1 MGFKRKR
8 FNFFVSLMA
17 VFAIALAACS
27 SGTSSSDTDSTGSDS
42 DSSSDSGATDFSG
55 QSIVA
60 SFMES
65 GTYNVAAIDDVK
77 PAFEAATGA
86 SVEIIAR
93 PFDQLMQSYLT
104 DLATDTGQYDVI
116 SVTSWI
122 GDVYDKLL
130 PLDEYIARD
139 GYGADAGFIP
149 DLLKP
154 NQGTEYFDGKP
165 VGVPY
170 AIDGYAVLYR
180 KDLFEAAGIDPKWN
194 TWEEMFATLDALKPS
209 LPSGVDPFVFAYG
222 ATEQTP
228 AIWLSAYD
236 GYLLNSDGT
245 YGLEKDKMVTALEA
259 TKRSMSYAPKNA
271 AALSIDEANQVFL
284 NGNAAVLMG
293 WPSFVRAAADDPS
306 KSQVVGKWALGSVPG
321 LGMTWLSA
329 WNLGIAKTSKNPD
342 LAWEFIKSYINQQ
355 NGTDFMARYGIGS
368 PFLATFTSDT
378 AVAEKGHDYPQ
389 HAANMSK
396 VRNAPWSFSAFL
408 DVYGR
413 GTGDFLAGVKSASQ
427 TVDEWES
434 QLGDTSPSAGMQEA
448 AKLSGLMED

>member
-1 MGFKRKR
+1 MGFKKR
-8 FNFFVSLMA
+8 QFQFLVSLMA
-17 VFAIALAACS
+17 IFAIALAACS
-27 SGTSSSDTDSTGSDS
+27 SGTSSTDAESGGETSTDAGT
-42 DSSSDSGATDFSG
+42 TDFAG

-77 PAFEAATGA
+77 PAFEASTGA
-86 SVEIIAR
+86 TVEVIAR

-104 DLATDTGQYDVI
+104 DLATDTGQYDII

-165 VGVPY
+165 IGIPY
-170 AIDGYAVLYR
+170 AIDAYAVLYR
-180 KDLFEAAGIDPKWN
+180 SDLFEAAGIEPNWSN
-194 TWEEMFATLDALKPS
+194 WEEMFATLDALKPS
-209 LPSGVDPFVFAYG
+209 LPAGVDPFVFAYG

-245 YGLEKDKMVTALEA
+245 YGLERDKMVEALEV
-259 TKRSMSYAPKNA
+259 TKRSMSYAPSNA

-284 NGNAAVLMG
+284 NGNAAVLIG

-306 KSQVVGKWALGSVPG
+306 KSQVVGKWALSSLPG
-321 LGMTWLSA
+321 PGITWLSA

-342 LAWEFIKSYINQQ
+342 LAWEFIKTYINEQ

-368 PFLATFTSDT
+368 PFLSTFTSDT
-378 AVAEKGHDYPQ
+378 AQAEKGHDYPQ
-389 HAANMSK
+389 HAKNMAN

-408 DVYGR
+408 DVYSR
-413 GTGDFLAGVKSASQ
+413 GTGDFLSGVKTASE
-427 TVDEWES
+427 TVDDWES

-448 AKLSGLMED
+448 ARLSGMME